1 MADTPKTG
9 LSPVV
14 PIEEQLR
21 GLREAEAANPEYLRA
36 RDQARAEMQRK
47 RQMRQMQGLMEGLE
61 DPEKAGFMGRS
72 IPEFREQDRR
82 NEMRQMQP
90 PQLSAAQIDEA
101 RRRGFLGPAVPI
113 EESMQRQRDAEE
125 QNRLNAVRAGVGRE
139 FPDMDPRALMGM
151 SMEEIDQMRQRRE
164 RERMMQ
170 ISQAIERGT
179 RMLQRDPNNIQ
190 LRRDLQTLQRQQQE
204 LPSQGMNQTLQS
216 AMPVGPNTVIR

>member
-9 LSPVV
+9 LSRSNRA
-14 PIEEQLR
+14 E
-21 GLREAEAANPEYLRA
+21 REPS
-36 RDQARAEMQRK
+36 QQEMQR
-47 RQMRQMQGLMEGLE
+47 RRQMQEQMEQRLGASEYFQGLE
-61 DPEKAGFMGRS
+61 NPETLGFMGRS
-72 IPEFREQDRR
+72 IPKFQEQDRR

-90 PQLSAAQIDEA
+90 PQLSAAQMDEA
-101 RRRGFLGPAVPI
+101 RRSGLLGPAMGI

-179 RMLQRDPNNIQ
+179 RMLQMDPNNIQ

>member
-9 LSPVV
+9 LSRSNRA
-14 PIEEQLR
+14 E
-21 GLREAEAANPEYLRA
+21 REPS
-36 RDQARAEMQRK
+36 QQEMQR
-47 RQMRQMQGLMEGLE
+47 RRQMQGLMEGLE
-61 DPEKAGFMGRS
+61 DPEKAGVMGR
-72 IPEFREQDRR
+72 RT
-82 NEMRQMQP
+82 M
-90 PQLSAAQIDEA
+90 
-101 RRRGFLGPAVPI
+101 GI

-179 RMLQRDPNNIQ
+179 RMLQMDPNNIQ